1 MKKFFKRI
9 SDYSIAKQMLVPMTL
24 VLLVSFSILG
34 FIIFKASDCNSAADI
49 TAIRIQGVIA
59 LLVILFCALFGLF
72 NGIHVITNDLKEIM
86 SYADKMTQGDTDFT
100 IKIQKK
106 SETGLVAHSF
116 EDMKSSIQ
124 SMVHDV
130 NKAKDNILEG
140 NLLDRVDV
148 SGYSGDYKE
157 IMVGMNKLT
166 DSISDI
172 IKNIKVASENV
183 ASSSKQISN
192 GAQNL
197 AQGATEQ
204 ASSIQQL
211 SASITEI
218 SDQVKMNASTASAA
232 DQLANRSSAE
242 VEHGN
247 AQMQQMI
254 AAMTEISDS
263 SNQIGKVIKTIE
275 DIAFQTNIL
284 ALNAAVEAARAGE
297 AGKGFAVVADEVRN
311 LASKSAEAAKNSTA
325 LIENSIRAVE
335 NGTKIA
341 EATAESL
348 NTIIDSSKQTTE
360 LINKISNATN
370 EQATSI
376 NEVTQGVNQ
385 ISAVVQT
392 NSATSEESA
401 ASSEELNS
409 QAQNLK
415 DLIKYFK
422 VNCADSSM
430 QKTVTEQ
437 ITAMGC
443 MH

>member
-1 MKKFFKRI
+1 MKKLLNRI
-9 SDYSIAKQMLVPMTL
+9 SDFSIAKQMLVPMTA

-34 FIIFKASDCNSAADI
+34 LIIFKASNCKTAADI
-49 TAIRIQGVIA
+49 TAIRVQGIIA
-59 LLVILFCALFGLF
+59 LLIILFCVLFGLF
-72 NGIHVITNDLKEIM
+72 NGIRVITNDLKEIM

-100 IKIQKK
+100 INIQKK
-106 SETGLVAHSF
+106 SETGLVAQSF
-116 EDMKSSIQ
+116 GDMKSSIQ
-124 SMVHDV
+124 GMVYDV
-130 NKAKDNILEG
+130 SKAKNNILEG
-140 NLLDRVDV
+140 NLVDRIDV

-157 IMVGMNKLT
+157 IMIGMNKLT
-166 DSISDI
+166 DSINDI
-172 IKNIKVASENV
+172 IKNVKIASENV
-183 ASSSKQISN
+183 ASSSKQISS

-218 SDQVKMNASTASAA
+218 ADQVKINANTASAA
-232 DQLANRSSAE
+232 DQLANKSAAE

-254 AAMTEISDS
+254 AAMTEISET
-263 SNQIGKVIKTIE
+263 SNKIGKIIKTID

-297 AGKGFAVVADEVRN
+297 SGKGFAVVADEVRN
-311 LASKSAEAAKNSTA
+311 LASKSAEAAKNSTT

-370 EQATSI
+370 EQASSI
-376 NEVTQGVNQ
+376 SEVTQGVSQ

-409 QAQNLK
+409 QAKNLN
-415 DLIKYFK
+415 DLVQHFK
-422 VNCADSSM
+422 VTETDSLM
-430 QKTVTEQ
+430 QKSTIKQ
-437 ITAMGC
+437 AIAI
-443 MH
+443 

>member
-1 MKKFFKRI
+1 MKKIFKRI
-9 SDYSIAKQMLVPMTL
+9 SDFSIAKQMLIPMTA
-24 VLLVSFSILG
+24 LLLASFSVLG
-34 FIIFKASDCNSAADI
+34 FIIFKATDCKTTGEI
-49 TAIRIQGVIA
+49 TTIRVQGIVT
-59 LLVILFCALFGLF
+59 LLVILFCVLFGLF
-72 NGIHVITNDLKEIM
+72 NGIRVITKDLKEIM
-86 SYADKMTQGDTDFT
+86 SYADKMTQGNTNFS

-106 SETGLVAHSF
+106 SETGLVAQSF
-116 EDMKSSIQ
+116 GDMRSSIQ
-124 SMVHDV
+124 RMVHDV
-130 NKAKDNILEG
+130 NKAKNNILEG
-140 NLLDRVDV
+140 NLIDRIDV

-166 DSISDI
+166 DSVSDI
-172 IKNIKVASENV
+172 IKNIKIASENV

-192 GAQNL
+192 SAQNL

-218 SDQVKMNASTASAA
+218 ASQVKINANTASAA
-232 DQLANRSSAE
+232 DQLANKSTAE
-242 VEHGN
+242 IEHGN
-247 AQMQQMI
+247 VQMQQMI
-254 AAMTEISDS
+254 AAMTEISDT
-263 SNQIGKVIKTIE
+263 SNQISKIIKTID

-284 ALNAAVEAARAGE
+284 ALNAAVEAARAGQ

-311 LASKSAEAAKNSTA
+311 LASKSAEAAQSTTA
-325 LIENSIRAVE
+325 LIENSIQAVE

-348 NTIIDSSKQTTE
+348 STIIASSKQTTE

-370 EQATSI
+370 EQASSI

-401 ASSEELNS
+401 ASSEGLNS
-409 QAQNLK
+409 QAKNLNN
-415 DLIKYFK
+415 LVQHFK
-422 VNCADSSM
+422 V
-430 QKTVTEQ
+430 TVTDNQDCSAAFSIE
-437 ITAMGC
+437 AV
-443 MH
+443 